1 MADKDLAGD
10 RSIIR
15 CSGTRKILA
24 HFSAALIFL
33 WLLSL
38 HQGKESDNLEWQ
50 VGRHAGGLPI
60 TSGFAASGF
69 PDLFLQR

>member
-1 MADKDLAGD
+1 MADKDSAAD

-15 CSGTRKILA
+15 CSGTQKILA

-38 HQGKESDNLEWQ
+38 YQNKESENYEMK
-50 VGRHAGGLPI
+50 VRECV
-60 TSGFAASGF
+60 
-69 PDLFLQR
+69 